1 MKLNLLQFILK
12 FPENL
17 LIALV
22 YFYKYSISPLYP
34 STCRYTP
41 TCSTYMVEAVKKH
54 GAIKG
59 FMLGIKRIGKC
70 HPWGGHG
77 FDPVP

>member
-12 FPENL
+12 IPEKL
-17 LIALV
+17 LIAFV

-34 STCRYTP
+34 STCRYSP
-41 TCSTYMVEAVKKH
+41 TCSTYMVEALKKH

-59 FMLGIKRIGKC
+59 FFLGIKRIGKC